1 MAKDLGLQRGQVLAE
16 KYKLAECIGRGGMGE
31 VWRAEHLT
39 LKADVAIKFI
49 HTELSGAEDI
59 AKRFTREA
67 QAAAAIR
74 SAHVVQIL
82 DYGVDGAMAYI
93 VMELMQGESL
103 ADRLERDGRLAPAEL
118 AKIMTHMARAVGRAH
133 EAGIVHRDLKPDN
146 VFLTYADDELVAKV
160 LDFGIAKFQPT
171 AGSTLSAST
180 RTGALMGTPY
190 YMSPEQAEGN
200 RELDF
205 RTDIWAMGVIGYQ
218 VLIGCRPFDS
228 DALGNLLMKIC
239 AHPVPVPSQAGPVPD
254 GFDDWFA
261 TACNRDATA
270 RFASAKQAA
279 EALSAICGGD
289 SAIAGEPAPRPMMA
303 PAPAL
308 VATNQPLSRTLD
320 PIPKKSPLVP
330 LMVLGVAGLL
340 LVSGVGGYWYMT
352 KDAPTAATSAQPEPE
367 ASTASATEGALT
379 PTTEATT
386 EPSMK
391 PSGEDAGAA
400 SPEPKPEQTADKPA
414 APKPKAAPTPRPPR
428 TTKPPR
434 PTPKPA
440 APTPKPTGK
449 PPPSI
454 PTSGEGLL

>member
-1 MAKDLGLQRGQVLAE
+1 MAKDLGLQPGLVLAE
-16 KYKLAECIGRGGMGE
+16 KYKLAECIGHGGMGE

-74 SAHVVQIL
+74 SANVVQIL

-171 AGSTLSAST
+171 PGSTLSAST

-205 RTDIWAMGVIGYQ
+205 RTDIWAMGVIAYQ
-218 VLIGCRPFDS
+218 VLIGTRPFDS

-239 AHPVPVPSQAGPVPD
+239 AHPLPIPSQAGPVPE
-254 GFDDWFA
+254 GFDEWFA
-261 TACNRDATA
+261 TACNRDSAA
-270 RFASAKQAA
+270 RFASAKLAA

-289 SAIAGEPAPRPMMA
+289 SAIAGAAGPRPMMQSA
-303 PAPAL
+303 PAF

-320 PIPKKSPLVP
+320 PIPKKSAWVP
-330 LMVLGVAGLL
+330 LLVLGVAGLL
-340 LVSGVGGYWYMT
+340 LVAGLGGYWYMT
-352 KDAPTAATSAQPEPE
+352 RDVPTVATSTQPEPE
-367 ASTASATEGALT
+367 ASTAPATDLVTPPTTESATE
-379 PTTEATT
+379 PTT
-386 EPSMK
+386 
-391 PSGEDAGAA
+391 GDAGVTEAPAGNEKSAA
-400 SPEPKPEQTADKPA
+400 KPPEPKP
-414 APKPKAAPTPRPPR
+414 KAVRRPRTPRPAR
-428 TTKPPR
+428 PPR
-434 PTPKPA
+434 PTSKPA
-440 APTPKPTGK
+440 APTPKPTSK
-449 PPPSI
+449 PTPQVPI
-454 PTSGEGLL
+454 TEDGLL